1 MSQEDRAQHHEALDW
16 EINNRPRAQAQTFEP
31 GDKEYG
37 PATCSGRERRT
48 APGVQLDDDCGNE
61 MPPLRRAMGRH
72 LCVDCQELLESGRLR
87 S

>member
-1 MSQEDRAQHHEALDW
+1 MSQEDRAQEKEALDW
-16 EINNRPRAQAQTFEP
+16 EINNRPREAAPTFEE
-31 GDKEYG
+31 GDDGYG
-37 PATCSGRERRT
+37 PATCNGRERRT
-48 APGVQLDDDCGNE
+48 GKGVQLDDDCGNE